1 MAKRVS
7 PDEKAFNPVE
17 EALVRSALEPIN
29 AEIERPTGSTT
40 LAKTRAEVSEQEA
53 GQPPPA
59 PVLPKVVSIET
70 GRKAQA
76 PSGSAGLA
84 KEVEKLS
91 RVKRFL
97 LTDGEDDI
105 LEQLVS
111 DVGRRLGTPLT
122 LSHLLRATAT
132 LLMHSRDEILKL
144 SGKMG
149 GLKRPS
155 NNDPVAIASF
165 EHNITRLIDRAIRNS
180 RVPE

>member
-17 EALVRSALEPIN
+17 ESLVRSALGPVD
-29 AEIERPTGSTT
+29 AEIEGATSTT
-40 LAKTRAEVSEQEA
+40 TLTKTRDGVSEEA
-53 GQPPPA
+53 TGQPSPA
-59 PVLPKVVSIET
+59 PSSAKVVSIGK
-70 GRKAQA
+70 GRKGGHAEED
-76 PSGSAGLA
+76 SA

-97 LTDGEDDI
+97 LTGSEDEI

-132 LLMHSRDEILKL
+132 LLMHSRDEIVKQ

-149 GLKRPS
+149 SLKRPS

-180 RVPE
+180 RMPE

>member
-1 MAKRVS
+1 MAKRIS
-7 PDEKAFNPVE
+7 PNEKVFNPVE
-17 EALVRSALEPIN
+17 EALVRSALGPIN
-29 AEIERPTGSTT
+29 AELEGPTGSTA
-40 LAKTRAEVSEQEA
+40 LAKTRADVSEEQT
-53 GQPPPA
+53 GQLPPTPA
-59 PVLPKVVSIET
+59 LPKVVRIET

-76 PSGSAGLA
+76 PNDSSGFA

-97 LTDGEDDI
+97 LTDSEDAI

-132 LLMHSRDEILKL
+132 LLMHSRDEILKQ

-155 NNDPVAIASF
+155 NNDPVAVASF

-180 RVPE
+180 RMPE

>member
-7 PDEKAFNPVE
+7 PDEKVFNPVE
-17 EALVRSALEPIN
+17 EALVRSALGSVD
-29 AEIERPTGSTT
+29 AEIEMPTGSTT
-40 LAKTRAEVSEQEA
+40 LANTRTDVSEEEA
-53 GQPPPA
+53 GQSPPA
-59 PVLPKVVSIET
+59 PVPPNVVSIET
-70 GRKAQA
+70 GRKAQP
-76 PSGSAGLA
+76 PSGSAGLV
-84 KEVEKLS
+84 KEVEKLC

-97 LTDGEDDI
+97 LTDSEDDI

-132 LLMHSRDEILKL
+132 LLMHSRDEILKQ

-180 RVPE
+180 RVPD